1 MKLME
6 KRVLVNLPGGLY
18 DDLKQLAERELRSVS
33 SLIRESVLHRLEESF
48 TPEERVLIDRGRR
61 EFREGKGRRWRDVR
75 RG

>member
-61 EFREGKGRRWRDVR
+61 EFREGKGRRWRDLR

>member
-33 SLIRESVLHRLEESF
+33 SLIRESILHRLEESF

>member
-6 KRVLVNLPGGLY
+6 KRVLVNLPAGLY
-18 DDLKQLAERELRSVS
+18 DDLKRVAERELRSVS

-48 TPEERVLIDRGRR
+48 TPEERGLIERGRK
-61 EFREGKGRRWRDVR
+61 EFRGGRGRDWRAVK